1 MDELNESFSFSL
13 YSMLTDHF
21 ERGLQV
27 VKKLVSEISR
37 WTYYGHIIDKIW
49 T

>member
-21 ERGLQV
+21 ERGLKIG
-27 VKKLVSEISR
+27 KKLVSEISR
-37 WTYYGHIIDKIW
+37 WTIL
-49 T
+49 